1 MTVLIQSL
9 VREVRSDVQAIQVKV
24 LVVMDSYRVKDIC
37 LVDSTFRIGRYKS
50 QVSLFSYDISDNI
63 KIRSYNL
70 IKGLSVRG
78 CLMLV
83 LSKSPVIGGSLVI
96 QVSMQNYLGDTV
108 FPLTV
113 RYRLAAKKDSGSYD
127 WEYIS
132 DPVTVT
138 TSSNV
143 ARIILKDLDV
153 VEGYNLERRIVV
165 EASYMDGGQ
174 TITDVEAVSFSLLN
188 MPSIGE
194 GFDPPVEEP
203 LPVPYAYDNGRF
215 CFSTGSNIP
224 SFLLSFTGFMK
235 DFSVD
240 TGLKIYKE
248 ESPETEYSYV
258 AYRLSDNRSYILVL
272 NTTDDFTDS
281 KVIITGNFYGDNLL
295 AVPVSVMCNFAD
307 KTITEYEET
316 EDIEEDTG
324 TEHTEETEEN
334 AENI

>member
-1 MTVLIQSL
+1 
-9 VREVRSDVQAIQVKV
+9 
-24 LVVMDSYRVKDIC
+24 MDSYSDYTVSNVRRVNRAKDIC
-37 LVDSTFRIGRYKS
+37 LVDSTFRICRTKS
-50 QVSLFSYDISDNI
+50 QVSLFSYDIADNI

-113 RYRLAAKKDSGSYD
+113 RYRLAAKKDSGSYE

-132 DPVTVT
+132 EPVTVT

-143 ARIILKDLDV
+143 ARIILKDLDA
-153 VEGYNLERRIVV
+153 VEGYSLERRIVV

-203 LPVPYAYDNGRF
+203 SPVPYAYDSGRF
-215 CFSTGSNIP
+215 CFSEGSNIP
-224 SFLLSFTGFMK
+224 SFLFSFTGFMK

-248 ESPETEYSYV
+248 GLPETEYSYV
-258 AYRLSDNRSYILVL
+258 AYKLSDNKSYILVL
-272 NTTDDFTDS
+272 NTADDFTDS
-281 KVIITGNFYGDNLL
+281 KVIITGNFYGDNQL
-295 AVPVSVMCNFAD
+295 AVPVSVVCNFTD
-307 KTITEYEET
+307 KTVTEYVEDT
-316 EDIEEDTG
+316 EDTEPTEDVEA
-324 TEHTEETEEN
+324 TEN
-334 AENI
+334 DENI